1 MGFGLGSGSGLLYIA
16 VRAMTERKLLKL
28 SGVGSSRGLVAIITV
43 KIDSKDLCLLA
54 DR

>member
-1 MGFGLGSGSGLLYIA
+1 M
-16 VRAMTERKLLKL
+16 RAMTERKLSKV

-43 KIDSKDLCLLA
+43 KIDSKELHLLA